1 MDRPAACPQ
10 VLISPK
16 HPKPRTK
23 DAAFFLFPF
32 FFFLFPFS
40 SLTHG
45 FGGLLMLLTIVQNAP
60 KLFGNL
66 PTDLSG
72 LMPQLTPK
80 TQGLKASRTQGL

>member
-1 MDRPAACPQ
+1 M
-10 VLISPK
+10 
-16 HPKPRTK
+16 
-23 DAAFFLFPF
+23 
-32 FFFLFPFS
+32 
-40 SLTHG
+40 THG

>member
-1 MDRPAACPQ
+1 MPTGAHFAQ
-10 VLISPK
+10 TPK
-16 HPKPRTK
+16 TEDKGRS
-23 DAAFFLFPF
+23 LFPF
-32 FFFLFPFS
+32 SFFLFPFS

-66 PTDLSG
+66 PPDLSG